1 MKKLPLSLVS
11 LLSLVALAWS
21 FPAHAQLDRGD
32 FRFSLDTDVISVA
45 RVNID
50 PDGPAGDYDQTVFG
64 LGPSQLG
71 ASHVTQPASP
81 VGLGFGYVLH
91 PKFVLGMRLGLGFDV
106 VDRENASDARM
117 LGVSLM
123 PTLTIVP
130 VGRTAKL
137 FISVAPLLQVNRV
150 KVDEYVN
157 RWLQGG
163 FSLGIGCLIFPVSA
177 ASADLGFHFEGRFG
191 NNRVENDDDNGDTR
205 ADIADLRGVVRLG
218 LSLWR

>member
-1 MKKLPLSLVS
+1 MKKLPLWLVP
-11 LLSLVALAWS
+11 LVALVWS
-21 FPAHAQLDRGD
+21 FPAHAQLGRGD

-45 RVNID
+45 RVTVD
-50 PDGPAGDYDQTVFG
+50 PDGPGGDAEYTVFG

-71 ASHVTQPASP
+71 ASHITQPASP

-91 PKFVLGMRLGLGFDV
+91 PKFVLGLRLGFGFDV
-106 VDRENASDARM
+106 IDRENAPDTRL

-130 VGRTAKL
+130 VGRSAKL
-137 FISVAPLLQVNRV
+137 FIALAPLFQVNRV
-150 KVDEYVN
+150 KRGDFVD

-163 FSLGIGCLIFPVSA
+163 FSLGIGALIFPVSA

-191 NNRVENDDDNGDTR
+191 NNRVENDDDGDTR